1 MQKVKIQIIEGCIDL
16 WFNLSKKRFEMFK
29 KLFYSNTC
37 LIKTELPVVQLQRVT
52 SHYCHWV
59 LFETKDTSRF

>member
-37 LIKTELPVVQLQRVT
+37 LIKNSQDRAPSCAIAESDKLLL
-52 SHYCHWV
+52 S
-59 LFETKDTSRF
+59 FGAF